1 MFVCVFAC
9 VCMCVRVECVGRWR
23 SIRDVFVMFHIK
35 RRETCLKHQTIE
47 PACFLLYWNNRS
59 QPSHHGIE
67 PIAIEQTVQFV
78 NPRRMKVSAT
88 HPGHLSPLGSLA
100 LPRSLGRQLVCTV
113 PCFPH
118 SSLQTHTHM
127 HLCTRTHNL
136 HNWRTVSFVWPH
148 LYCLQHSPP
157 SEEWASQNHNYLHN
171 VSSMLEV
178 CVVLFSLYTQTLQ
191 RLALTFSTET

>member
-1 MFVCVFAC
+1 M
-9 VCMCVRVECVGRWR
+9 
-23 SIRDVFVMFHIK
+23 
-35 RRETCLKHQTIE
+35 
-47 PACFLLYWNNRS
+47 
-59 QPSHHGIE
+59 
-67 PIAIEQTVQFV
+67 EQTVQFV

-148 LYCLQHSPP
+148 LYCLQHYRRPQRN
-157 SEEWASQNHNYLHN
+157 ELHKRTTICIM
-171 VSSMLEV
+171 SAPCWM
-178 CVVLFSLYTQTLQ
+178 CALFSFLSTHKLSKTSSKMFNRNVDIDYEEAE
-191 RLALTFSTET
+191 ALLVVEGGCCRSIPSIT